1 MEDRVQ
7 ELEAEINRL
16 EDTIAGCEAALQ
28 TFFSAEE
35 TQRLTQQLQAER
47 TKLQTRLAEWEKLG
61 EALEASSPAYNLE
74 TNNSNRLFPVRA
86 RRVYAT
92 AQKTKQLKIAG
103 ILP

>member
-1 MEDRVQ
+1 VQ

-61 EALEASSPAYNLE
+61 EALEA
-74 TNNSNRLFPVRA
+74 
-86 RRVYAT
+86 
-92 AQKTKQLKIAG
+92 
-103 ILP
+103 